1 MKKNNK
7 EVTKKKWEKPLVR
20 TLPFKSTLGGIERH
34 SYKEDA
40 FYS

>member
-1 MKKNNK
+1 MKKKNK
-7 EVTKKKWEKPLVR
+7 KEIKKIWEKPLVR
-20 TLPFKSTLGGIERH
+20 TLPFKSILGGIERH